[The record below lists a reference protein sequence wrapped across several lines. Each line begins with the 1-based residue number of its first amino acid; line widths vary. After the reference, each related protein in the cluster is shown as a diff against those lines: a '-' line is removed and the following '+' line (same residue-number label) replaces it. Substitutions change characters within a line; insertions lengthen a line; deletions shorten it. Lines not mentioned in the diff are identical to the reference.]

1 MSELRVLID
10 LSFKM
15 ASCRPDDS
23 DDSIRVYT
31 TDTIVD
37 NPKAKI
43 VYKGL
48 IICASNTL
56 YYTKRNPKILAKMAE
71 DFWPKLADDLDAKAM
86 GKKLRANSDI
96 LAMMKEEDE
105 EKTRKLN
112 NNSGVLASLTEEAK
126 EKAKKLNANAIVG
139 MKIAETFSSKYNQLE
154 VSFIGTA
161 VHVSKEKSYKDTCL
175 PAYSDTC

>member
-1 MSELRVLID
+1 
-10 LSFKM
+10 M
-15 ASCRPDDS
+15 ASCRPDDAE
-23 DDSIRVYT
+23 DSIRVYT

-37 NPKAKI
+37 NPGAKI

-48 IICASNTL
+48 IICASNAL
-56 YYTKRNPKILAKMAE
+56 YHTKRNPEFSAKRKEAEANPKDKKI
-71 DFWPKLADDLDAKAM
+71 
-86 GKKLRANSDI
+86 RADI
-96 LAMMKEEDE
+96 LAMMTEGNEER
-105 EKTRKLN
+105 TRKLN

-139 MKIAETFSSKYNQLE
+139 MKIAETFASKYNQLE

-161 VHVSKEKSYKDTCL
+161 VHVSKEKDCKDTGL